1 MIGSGRETL
10 NTIDIE
16 ILGMKRLECLFAGI
30 GVDDMFV
37 IVQAWS
43 NLAPEICQTQPIQE
57 RIGLALK
64 HAVSCKR
71 LKSFNN
77 FLNSNVHFLLVYG
90 IMAQVER

>member
-1 MIGSGRETL
+1 MIGSGWETL

-16 ILGMKRLECLFAGI
+16 ILGVKRLECLFAGI

-43 NLAPEICQTQPIQE
+43 NLTPEICQTQPIQE

-90 IMAQVER
+90 IMARVE

>member
-43 NLAPEICQTQPIQE
+43 NLAPDICQTQPIQE

-71 LKSFNN
+71 LKSCNIF
-77 FLNSNVHFLLVYG
+77 F
-90 IMAQVER
+90 E

>member
-10 NTIDIE
+10 NTINIE

-43 NLAPEICQTQPIQE
+43 NLPPEICQTQPIQE

-71 LKSFNN
+71 LKSCNKF
-77 FLNSNVHFLLVYG
+77 F
-90 IMAQVER
+90 E

>member
-10 NTIDIE
+10 NTVNIE

-71 LKSFNN
+71 LKSCNKF
-77 FLNSNVHFLLVYG
+77 F
-90 IMAQVER
+90 E

>member
-1 MIGSGRETL
+1 MIGSGRKTL

-16 ILGMKRLECLFAGI
+16 ILGMKRLECLFAGV

-57 RIGLALK
+57 RIGLDLK

-71 LKSFNN
+71 LKSCNKVF
-77 FLNSNVHFLLVYG
+77 
-90 IMAQVER
+90 E

>member
-10 NTIDIE
+10 NTINIE

-71 LKSFNN
+71 LKSCNKF
-77 FLNSNVHFLLVYG
+77 F
-90 IMAQVER
+90 E

>member
-1 MIGSGRETL
+1 MIRSGRETL

-16 ILGMKRLECLFAGI
+16 ILGVKRLECLFAGI

-43 NLAPEICQTQPIQE
+43 NLTPEICQTQPIQE

>member
-1 MIGSGRETL
+1 MIRSGRETL
-10 NTIDIE
+10 NKIDIE
-16 ILGMKRLECLFAGI
+16 ILGVKRLECLFAGI

-43 NLAPEICQTQPIQE
+43 NLTPEICQTQPIQE

-71 LKSFNN
+71 LKSCNKF
-77 FLNSNVHFLLVYG
+77 F
-90 IMAQVER
+90 E

>member
-10 NTIDIE
+10 NKIDIE
-16 ILGMKRLECLFAGI
+16 ILCVKRLECLFAGI

-71 LKSFNN
+71 LKSCNKF
-77 FLNSNVHFLLVYG
+77 F
-90 IMAQVER
+90 E

>member
-10 NTIDIE
+10 NTINIE

-77 FLNSNVHFLLVYG
+77 FLNSNVHFLMVYG
-90 IMAQVER
+90 IVARVE

>member
-1 MIGSGRETL
+1 MTGSGRKTL
-10 NTIDIE
+10 NTIDIQ
-16 ILGMKRLECLFAGI
+16 ILGVKRLECLFAGI

-77 FLNSNVHFLLVYG
+77 FLNSNVHFLMVYG
-90 IMAQVER
+90 IVARVE

>member
-10 NTIDIE
+10 NTVNIE

-71 LKSFNN
+71 LKSCNIF
-77 FLNSNVHFLLVYG
+77 F
-90 IMAQVER
+90 E

>member
-1 MIGSGRETL
+1 MTGSGRKTL
-10 NTIDIE
+10 NTIDIQ
-16 ILGMKRLECLFAGI
+16 ILGVKRLECLFAGI

>member
-43 NLAPEICQTQPIQE
+43 NLAPDICQTQPIQE

-71 LKSFNN
+71 LKSCNKF
-77 FLNSNVHFLLVYG
+77 F
-90 IMAQVER
+90 E

>member
-10 NTIDIE
+10 NTINIE
-16 ILGMKRLECLFAGI
+16 ILGMKRLECLFVGI

-71 LKSFNN
+71 LKSCNKF
-77 FLNSNVHFLLVYG
+77 F
-90 IMAQVER
+90 E

>member
-16 ILGMKRLECLFAGI
+16 ILGVKRLECLFAGI

-43 NLAPEICQTQPIQE
+43 NLTPEICQIQPIQE

-90 IMAQVER
+90 IVARVE

>member
-16 ILGMKRLECLFAGI
+16 ILCVKRLECLFAGI

-37 IVQAWS
+37 IVQAWT
-43 NLAPEICQTQPIQE
+43 NLAPDICQTQPIQE

-71 LKSFNN
+71 LKSCNKF
-77 FLNSNVHFLLVYG
+77 F
-90 IMAQVER
+90 E

>member
-10 NTIDIE
+10 NTINIE

-37 IVQAWS
+37 IVQAWT

-71 LKSFNN
+71 LKSCNKF
-77 FLNSNVHFLLVYG
+77 F
-90 IMAQVER
+90 E

>member
-1 MIGSGRETL
+1 MIGSGREAL

-16 ILGMKRLECLFAGI
+16 ILCVKRLECLFAGI

-71 LKSFNN
+71 LKSCNKF
-77 FLNSNVHFLLVYG
+77 F
-90 IMAQVER
+90 E

>member
-10 NTIDIE
+10 NTINIE

-71 LKSFNN
+71 LKSCNIF
-77 FLNSNVHFLLVYG
+77 F
-90 IMAQVER
+90 E

>member
-16 ILGMKRLECLFAGI
+16 ILGVKRLECLFAGI

-43 NLAPEICQTQPIQE
+43 NLTPEICQTQPIQE

-71 LKSFNN
+71 LKSFKK
-77 FLNSNVHFLLVYG
+77 FLNSDVHFLLVYG
-90 IMAQVER
+90 IMARVE

>member
-37 IVQAWS
+37 IVQAWN
-43 NLAPEICQTQPIQE
+43 NLALEIRQTQPIEE

-64 HAVSCKR
+64 HAVSCKGVNPR
-71 LKSFNN
+71 TTF
-77 FLNSNVHFLLVYG
+77 
-90 IMAQVER
+90 

>member
-16 ILGMKRLECLFAGI
+16 ILGVKRLECLFAGI

-71 LKSFNN
+71 CSSYTSF
-77 FLNSNVHFLLVYG
+77 F
-90 IMAQVER
+90 

>member
-16 ILGMKRLECLFAGI
+16 ILGMKRLKCLFAGI

-43 NLAPEICQTQPIQE
+43 NLAPDICQTQPIQE

-71 LKSFNN
+71 LKSCNIF
-77 FLNSNVHFLLVYG
+77 F
-90 IMAQVER
+90 E

>member
-16 ILGMKRLECLFAGI
+16 ILGMKRLECLFAGV

-64 HAVSCKR
+64 HAVSYKR
-71 LKSFNN
+71 LKSCNKF
-77 FLNSNVHFLLVYG
+77 F
-90 IMAQVER
+90 E

>member
-1 MIGSGRETL
+1 MIRSGRETL

-16 ILGMKRLECLFAGI
+16 ILCVKRLECLFVGV

-43 NLAPEICQTQPIQE
+43 NLASEICQTQPIQE
-57 RIGLALK
+57 RIGLTLK

-71 LKSFNN
+71 SKSFNN
-77 FLNSNVHFLLVYG
+77 FLNSNVHFLMVYG
-90 IMAQVER
+90 IVARVE

>member
-1 MIGSGRETL
+1 MIGSGWETL

-16 ILGMKRLECLFAGI
+16 ILGVKRLECLFAGI

-43 NLAPEICQTQPIQE
+43 NLTPEICQTQPIQE

-71 LKSFNN
+71 LKSFNK
-77 FLNSNVHFLLVYG
+77 FFNSDVHFLLVYG
-90 IMAQVER
+90 IMARVE

>member
-71 LKSFNN
+71 LKSCNIF
-77 FLNSNVHFLLVYG
+77 F
-90 IMAQVER
+90 E

>member
-43 NLAPEICQTQPIQE
+43 NLAPEICQTEPIQE

-71 LKSFNN
+71 LKSCNKF
-77 FLNSNVHFLLVYG
+77 F
-90 IMAQVER
+90 E